1 MHKTVE
7 DEVNLRDLLV
17 RNVGHEGVEELF
29 RVAQHVRYDVGEMIF
44 STGDPATGIILIK
57 SGRVEISGM
66 STSGKK
72 TVYAHMAAGE
82 MLGEI
87 AALDGQGRSADAM
100 AATAVTGRFVAR
112 QNLMGFI
119 TARPAL
125 AQSVIVALCQKTRN
139 ATEMVLTRSAPDAEV
154 RLARTLIKMFDVW
167 GTPQPDGTFRLTE
180 QFSQQDI
187 GDFCGLAR
195 ENVSRTLAN
204 WIADGLLQKDGRQL
218 ILLDRSRLLGIID
231 A

>member
-1 MHKTVE
+1 MHRSAEE
-7 DEVNLRDLLV
+7 DVNLRELIV
-17 RNVGHEGVEELF
+17 RNVGDDGVDDLF
-29 RVAQHVRYDVGEMIF
+29 RVAQHVRYDVGETIF
-44 STGDPATGIILIK
+44 STGDPAIGIILIT
-57 SGRVEISGM
+57 SGRVEISRM
-66 STSGKK
+66 SRSGKK
-72 TVYAHMAAGE
+72 SVYAHMAAGE

-119 TARPAL
+119 TARPLL

-139 ATEMVLTRSAPDAEV
+139 ATEMVLTRSAPEAEV

-167 GTPQPDGTFRLTE
+167 GTPQSDGALRLTE

-195 ENVSRTLAN
+195 ENVSRTIAN
-204 WIADGLLQKDGRQL
+204 WSADGVLGKDGRQL
-218 ILLDRSRLLGIID
+218 ILLDRDRLLAMVD